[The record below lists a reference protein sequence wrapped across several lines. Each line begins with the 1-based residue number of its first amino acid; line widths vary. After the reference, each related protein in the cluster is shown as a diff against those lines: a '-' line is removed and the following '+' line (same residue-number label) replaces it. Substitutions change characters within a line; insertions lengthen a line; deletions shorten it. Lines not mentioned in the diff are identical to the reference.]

1 MWKAYDTRKRY
12 TADHIFGFVI
22 GLSRMEIK
30 VNFLDNLRLEAKFD
44 DFTVVAD
51 QPIRYKGDGSAP
63 GPFDYFLASSALC
76 AAYFVK
82 LYCQTR
88 NISTHNIRLSQN
100 NIVDPENRYRQIFK
114 IQVELPADISEKDRQ
129 GILRSIER
137 CTVKKVVQAGPE
149 FVIEEVES
157 LEADAQ
163 ALLMPDLA
171 TGTGTRIAG
180 KDLPLEQTI
189 ATMSGLIADLG
200 MKIEISSWRNI
211 VPNVW
216 SLHIRDA
223 QSPLC
228 FTNGKGA
235 TKEAALASALGEF
248 IERLNCNFFYNDQFW
263 GEELGQASFV
273 HYPEERWF
281 KPGRHD
287 ALPPEILDRYCLA
300 IYNPDDELSGSNLY
314 DTNSG
319 NTTRGI
325 CSLPFVR
332 QSDGATVYFPS
343 NLIENLFL
351 SNGMSAGNTL
361 AEAQVQCLSE
371 IFERAVKREI
381 LAGEVS
387 LPDVPEAVLAK
398 YPGIQAGIQ
407 GLEAQGFPV
416 LVKDASLGGQFPVM
430 CVCLMNPRTGGVF
443 ASFGAHPRFEV
454 ALERSLTELLQGRSF
469 EGLNDLPPPT
479 FSREAVT
486 EPNNFVE
493 HFIDSSGVVSWRFF
507 SARSDHDFVEWDFA
521 GQGAHGTAEEA
532 ATLFGILR
540 NMGKEVY
547 MAVYEHLGAKA
558 CRILVPGYS
567 EIYPVEDL
575 IWDNTNKALQFRA
588 DILNLH
594 ALGNK
599 ALKAL
604 VKRLENCEV
613 DEYTD
618 ISTLIGIEFDDNTVW
633 GQLTLLELKL
643 LIHLALQDHE
653 AAKPLVENFLQFND
667 NTVERGL
674 FYQAVNLV
682 LEIQLDDALA
692 LADYEANFRR
702 MFGNER
708 MDAAIGSVNGSV
720 RFFGLTPTS
729 MKLEGLDRHL
739 RLIDSYRKLHA
750 ARAAATSLAG

>member
-1 MWKAYDTRKRY
+1 
-12 TADHIFGFVI
+12 
-22 GLSRMEIK
+22 MEIK

-88 NISTHNIRLSQN
+88 NIPTDNIRLSQN
-100 NIVDPENRYRQIFK
+100 NIVDPENRYNQIFK
-114 IQVELPADISEKDRQ
+114 IQVELPADISDKDRQ
-129 GILRSIER
+129 GILRSIDR

-149 FVIEEVES
+149 FVIEEVDN
-157 LEADAQ
+157 LDADAQ
-163 ALLMPDLA
+163 ALLMPNSVSQA
-171 TGTGTRIAG
+171 GTYIAG

-189 ATMSGLIADLG
+189 ANMSGILAALG
-200 MKIEISSWRNI
+200 MKIEIASWRNI

-223 QSPLC
+223 HSPMC

-263 GEELGQASFV
+263 GEDIANAAFV
-273 HYPEERWF
+273 HYPDERWF
-281 KPGRHD
+281 KPGRKD
-287 ALPPEILDRYCLA
+287 ALPAEILDAYCLK
-300 IYNPDDELSGSNLY
+300 IYNRDGELRGSHLI

-319 NTTRGI
+319 NEERGI
-325 CSLPFVR
+325 CSLPYVR
-332 QSDGATVYFPS
+332 QSDGEVVYFPS

-381 LAGEVS
+381 IEGEFA
-387 LPDVPEAVLAK
+387 LPDVPANVLAK
-398 YPGIQAGIQ
+398 YPGIMAGIQ
-407 GLEAQGFPV
+407 ALEEQGFPV
-416 LVKDASLGGQFPVM
+416 LVKDASLGGEFPVM
-430 CVCLMNPRTGGVF
+430 CVTLMNPRTGGVF
-443 ASFGAHPRFEV
+443 ASFGAHPSLEV

-469 EGLNDLPPPT
+469 EGLNDLPQPT
-479 FSREAVT
+479 FEGHAVT

-507 SARSDHDFVEWDFA
+507 SAKSDYEFVEWDFS
-521 GQGAHGTAEEA
+521 GQGENSNAEEA
-532 ATLFGILR
+532 ATLFGILEG
-540 NMGKEVY
+540 MGKEVY
-547 MAVYEHLGAKA
+547 MAVYEHIGAKA

-567 EIYPVEDL
+567 EIYPVDDL
-575 IWDNTNKALQFRA
+575 IWDNTNKALFFRA

-594 ALGNK
+594 RLDEDE
-599 ALKAL
+599 LQAL
-604 VKRLENCEV
+604 VERLVESEL
-613 DEYTD
+613 DDYTD
-618 ISTLIGIEFDDNTVW
+618 ITTLIGIEFDDNTAW
-633 GQLTLLELKL
+633 GQLTILELKL
-643 LIHLALQDHE
+643 LIYLALQQFEE
-653 AAKPLVENFLQFND
+653 AKEAVETFLQYND

-674 FYQAVNLV
+674 FYQAVNVV
-682 LEIQLDDALA
+682 LEMKLDEDLE
-692 LADYEANFRR
+692 LEDYEANFRR

-708 MDAAIGSVNGSV
+708 MDAAIGSVDGSV
-720 RFFGLTPTS
+720 RFHGLTPTS

-739 RLIDSYRKLHA
+739 RLIDSYKKLHA
-750 ARAAATSLAG
+750 ARANASVLSSGLAPSLG